1 MLRETVLAACLIIGG
16 ADMAWSA
23 CPGQTGK
30 QIYSDDFTDD
40 SGGWDID
47 AAESFVPA
55 ALQIKVNSKSKVAGA
70 LNLTFFAVN
79 GDYCAVMAFP
89 TQPRDAD
96 IDDYV
101 ALVVLASDYKNSYRL
116 DLNTSGEAVIGHT
129 DNGSFTVLA
138 RTNISAIK
146 TTPGSE
152 NTLRI
157 VVKDQKLTFS
167 VNDTPIKTLR
177 GQTPEGGKKFGFLAG
192 VTGDNPPASERVYT
206 VKSFSVTEAP

>member
-1 MLRETVLAACLIIGG
+1 MLRETVLAASLIIAG

-30 QIYSDDFTDD
+30 LIYSDNFTDD
-40 SGGWDID
+40 AGGWDVD

-55 ALQIKVNSKSKVAGA
+55 ALQIKVNSKSTGTGA

-96 IDDYV
+96 MDDYV
-101 ALVVLASDYKNSYRL
+101 ALLVLASDYRNSYRL
-116 DLNTSGEAVIGHT
+116 DLNTSGEAVIGRT
-129 DNGSFTVLA
+129 DNGSFTVLM
-138 RTNISAIK
+138 RVTISAVK
-146 TTPGSE
+146 TSPGSE

-157 VVKDQKLTFS
+157 VVKDQKLTFL
-167 VNDTPIKTLR
+167 VNDTPIKTVR
-177 GQTPEGGKKFGFLAG
+177 GQAPEGGKKFGFQAG
-192 VTGDNPPASERVYT
+192 VLGDKPPASERVYT